1 MGYASAFSHSN
12 TMKID
17 YSASFSQQFYQQFD
31 YWQKQIGTAAAERLL
46 QELIERFEHLLQP
59 FPQGYRVCAEAAT
72 LGFTDYYEFIAGDRN
87 VRIIYR
93 LSDQPAQRAV
103 ALLFLRT
110 QQCLRDQLIELVLMR
125 P

>member
-1 MGYASAFSHSN
+1 MLSRMTSHS
-12 TMKID
+12 MKID

-31 YWQKQIGTAAAERLL
+31 YWQKHIGAAAAERLL
-46 QELIERFEHLLQP
+46 RELIGRFEQVLQQ
-59 FPQGYRVCAEAAT
+59 FPAGCQVCAEAAA

-93 LSDQPAQRAV
+93 LTDAAPQSAV

>member
-1 MGYASAFSHSN
+1 MLSHS
-12 TMKID
+12 MKID

-31 YWQKQIGTAAAERLL
+31 YWQKHIGAAAAERLL
-46 QELIERFEHLLQP
+46 YELIGRFEQLLQQ
-59 FPQGYRVCAEAAT
+59 FPTGCQVCAEAAA
-72 LGFTDYYEFIAGDRN
+72 LGFTDYYEFIASDRN

-93 LSDQPAQRAV
+93 LTDAVPQGTV